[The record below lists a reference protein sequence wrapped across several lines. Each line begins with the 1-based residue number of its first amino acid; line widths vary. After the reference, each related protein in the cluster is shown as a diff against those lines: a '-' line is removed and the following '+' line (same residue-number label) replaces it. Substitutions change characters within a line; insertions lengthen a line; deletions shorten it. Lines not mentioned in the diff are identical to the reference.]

1 MASHE
6 FGKLQ
11 DSSNLSKGDVH
22 GQMRGVVAV
31 VSNRQSADSLKSR
44 DIELLDVGIIT
55 RIFGVNSRNYLDITS
70 EAPTVL
76 RKILEKTTT
85 RT

>member
-11 DSSNLSKGDVH
+11 DSSNLSTGDVH
-22 GQMRGVVAV
+22 GQMKGAVAV

-44 DIELLDVGIIT
+44 DIDVGIIT

-76 RKILEKTTT
+76 RKILAKTTT